1 MSLTSL
7 KKRILFFLVGLP
19 AIVGLVLLGQR
30 GETAVSPVSAGTAEW
45 PTVAANPQRTS
56 WTPEEVG
63 GQLRPEWVKPFEPFI
78 PQHVQIIA
86 ANNTLYIST
95 ASGLYAIDAATGTEK
110 WVYATEFPLG
120 HSPTIH
126 NGVAY
131 VGGLDRK
138 IHAVD
143 ATTGAGLW
151 TFSGGGGFETNPLVV
166 GDTLYAGNRD
176 GKMYAITISGANT
189 GQLKWSYQTGGPILY
204 SAAYNSDVIYFASND
219 SFAYA
224 LNAGSGSL
232 VWKSAKL
239 PGAGFYSYWP
249 VVYENKVVFSGSN
262 AYSTAVTW
270 PGSGQMTKIE
280 LQELYINQGV
290 PPGAPI
296 GSVSTAAGDWA
307 SGTPTI
313 NANRIYNYFDDKP
326 WRRTVFVLNQS
337 NGTETTTAPVLWTGT
352 GSGTRYPP
360 VIGVDGVL
368 YQQNNYLSDSSI
380 ARGHISGWQP
390 DNPYITNISGD
401 VAAVDEPHAVSGGGN
416 LIYWNLCCDRQAG
429 AIDITSPNS
438 SFPNG
443 GVDPNREWIY
453 YGYNLLTWA
462 PGYNFLYYTAQPDNY
477 TKPYSNFGTL
487 NGVYGFHGDVS
498 PPIPYNGRVYMQ
510 HSNTIMAF
518 SPSGN
523 GASPLPLAAKRT
535 PPAANINIPDQDE
548 LIAELEAEVSK
559 IVAAGHLRPGFMSH
573 GLFDNS
579 AKNTCGDNLTA
590 YWSNP
595 GDTLYTLLM
604 ALPHLSPGLRQ
615 SVRTYL
621 QSEYASYPPYQYN
634 HIGWNNGAAREAYI
648 TPPEI
653 AGALSGPETKNFTL
667 QNNGGWGGEGVWGR
681 NPFAWYALW
690 QYAEEFGGA
699 SGILSASQSAFMEE
713 FNGQPSDNLLLK
725 MPLMHNAY
733 IAGYIGYTELQK
745 LAGQSV
751 SSSVN
756 NELNRLLA
764 LRANNFT
771 KDTAYRLV
779 TDGGSYCRTLNVAS
793 NFIYMVPELAEYLRN
808 NALSSVNS
816 ALAEY
821 ETVAPY
827 WFVTFF
833 SGAYAE
839 NAIVPL
845 YDVHSI
851 FMAKALILEES
862 GDQLAQY
869 LDEPGFATGDLF
881 HIQKLVAT
889 IENQVYGFSLTAT
902 PAVANVDTGGSA
914 TYQVSVE
921 GTGGFTAPI
930 DIQLTEGYGTLVASP
945 MSTTITPPGSFTVM
959 LDDTATSDDT
969 RWYTVTVTATGDD
982 SETVIQK
989 TIELRLLV
997 NGEEMFL
1004 PIVHR

>member
-1 MSLTSL
+1 MNFASV
-7 KKRILFFLVGLP
+7 KKRILFFLIGFPTLLG
-19 AIVGLVLLGQR
+19 IILLGQR
-30 GETAVSPVSAGTAEW
+30 GGTAVNSVSAGTAEW

-63 GQLRPEWVKPFEPFI
+63 GQLRPEWYKPFEAFI
-78 PQHVQIIA
+78 PPHVQIIA

-95 ASGLYAIDAATGTEK
+95 ASGLYAIDSSTGAEK

-120 HSPTIH
+120 HSPSIS

-138 IHAVD
+138 IHAVN
-143 ATTGAGLW
+143 ATTGAGMW
-151 TFSGGGGFETNPLVV
+151 TYSGGAGFETNPLIV

-176 GKMYAITISGANT
+176 GKMYAITISGPNT
-189 GQLKWSYQTGGPILY
+189 GQLAWSYQTGGPILY
-204 SAAYNSDVIYFASND
+204 SAAYSNGVIYFASND

-224 LNAGSGSL
+224 LNATTGSL

-239 PGAGFYSYWP
+239 PGAGFFSYWP
-249 VVYENKVVFSGSN
+249 VVYEDKVVFSGSN
-262 AYSTAVTW
+262 GYSTAVSW
-270 PGSGQMTKIE
+270 PGSGQLVKLE
-280 LQELYINQGV
+280 LLDLYTNQGV
-290 PPGAPI
+290 SPGSPI
-296 GSVSTAAGDWA
+296 GAVSTAAGDWT

-337 NGTETTTAPVLWTGT
+337 NGAETTTAPVLWTGT
-352 GSGTRYPP
+352 ASGTRYPP
-360 VIGVDGVL
+360 VIGADGVL
-368 YQQNNYLSDSSI
+368 YQQNNYLSDASI

-401 VAAVDEPHAVSGGGN
+401 VAAVDEPHAVSGGGD
-416 LIYWNLCCDRQAG
+416 LIYWNLCCDRQSG
-429 AIDITSPNS
+429 AIDITKPNS

-462 PGYNFLYYTAQPDNY
+462 PGYNSLFYTAQPDNY
-477 TKPYSNFGTL
+477 TKPYSNFGTV

-498 PPIPYNGRVYMQ
+498 PPIPYNGRVYML

-518 SPSGN
+518 SGNASGT
-523 GASPLPLAAKRT
+523 ALSLATKRL
-535 PPAANINIPDQDE
+535 PPAANVEYPDQDE
-548 LIAELEAEVSK
+548 LIAELEAEVTK
-559 IVAAGHLRPGFMSH
+559 IVEAGHLRPGYMSH

-579 AKNTCGDNLTA
+579 ANNTCGDNLIA

-604 ALPHLSPGLRQ
+604 ALPHLSSGLQ
-615 SVRTYL
+615 QTVRTYL
-621 QSEYASYPPYQYN
+621 QNEYANYPPYQYN
-634 HIGWNNGAAREAYI
+634 HIGWNSGAPREAY
-648 TPPEI
+648 TMPPEI
-653 AGALSGPETKNFTL
+653 AGNLTGPETKNFTL
-667 QNNGGWGGEGVWGR
+667 LNNGGWGNQGAWGR

-690 QYAEEFGGA
+690 KYADEFGGA
-699 SGILSASQSAFMEE
+699 GSILSASQSAFLEE
-713 FNGQPSDNLLLK
+713 FNNQPSDTLLLN

-745 LAGQSV
+745 AAGQTP
-751 SSSVN
+751 SSSVA
-756 NELNRLLA
+756 NELNRLMA

-771 KDTAYRLV
+771 KDTSYKLV
-779 TDGGSYCRTLNVAS
+779 SDGAPYCRTLNVSS
-793 NFIYMVPELAEYLRN
+793 NFMYLVPELAEYLRD
-808 NALSSVNS
+808 NALSDVNN

-833 SGAYAE
+833 SGGFAE

-845 YDVHSI
+845 HDSHAI

-862 GDQLAQY
+862 GDELAQY
-869 LDEPGFATGDLF
+869 LDVPGFATGDLF
-881 HIQKLVAT
+881 HIQKLTAA
-889 IENQVYGFSLTAT
+889 IENQVYGFSLSAT
-902 PAVANVDTGGSA
+902 PAVANVDSGGSA
-914 TYQVSVE
+914 NYLIEVK
-921 GTGGFTAPI
+921 GTGGFVAPVT
-930 DIQLTEGYGTLVASP
+930 IQVAEGYSTLVASP
-945 MSTTITPPGSFTVM
+945 TSTTISPPGSVM
-959 LDDTATSDDT
+959 VTLDDNTTGDAAQ
-969 RWYTVTVTATGDD
+969 WYVVTVTATGDGI
-982 SETVIQK
+982 TK
-989 TIELRLLV
+989 TAVLRLLV
-997 NGEEMFL
+997 NGDQMYL
-1004 PIVHR
+1004 PTTFR

>member
-1 MSLTSL
+1 MNFASV
-7 KKRILFFLVGLP
+7 KKRIFFFLIGFPILLGL
-19 AIVGLVLLGQR
+19 ILLGQK
-30 GETAVSPVSAGTAEW
+30 GETAVSPVAAGSAEW
-45 PTVAANPQRTS
+45 PMVAANPQRTS

-63 GQLRPEWVKPFEPFI
+63 GQLRAEWYKPFEPYI
-78 PQHVQIIA
+78 PPHVQIIA

-95 ASGLYAIDAATGTEK
+95 ASGLYAIDSTTGAEK

-131 VGGLDRK
+131 VGGLDNK
-138 IHAVD
+138 IHAID
-143 ATTGAGLW
+143 ANTGSGLW
-151 TFSGGGGFETNPLVV
+151 TFSGSGGFETNPLIIN
-166 GDTLYAGNRD
+166 DKLYAGNRD
-176 GKMYAITISGANT
+176 GKMYAINVSGANT
-189 GQLKWSYQTGGPILY
+189 GDLAWSYQTGGPVLF
-204 SAAYNSDVIYFASND
+204 SAAYNNGVIYFASND

-224 LNAGSGSL
+224 LNADTGAL

-239 PGAGFYSYWP
+239 PGAGFFSYWP
-249 VVYENKVVFSGSN
+249 VIYENKVIFSGSN
-262 AYSTAVTW
+262 AYTTAISW
-270 PGSGQMTKIE
+270 PGSGQMAKLE
-280 LQELYINQGV
+280 LVDLYTSQGV
-290 PPGAPI
+290 PPGSPI
-296 GSVSTAAGDWA
+296 GAVSSAAGDWA
-307 SGTPTI
+307 SGTRTI
-313 NANRIYNYFDDKP
+313 NASRIYNYFDAKP

-337 NGTETTTAPVLWTGT
+337 NGAENGTAPVLWTGT

-360 VIGVDGVL
+360 VVGVDGVL

-401 VAAVDEPHAVSGGGN
+401 VAAVDEPHAASGGGN
-416 LIYWNLCCDRQAG
+416 LIYWNLCCDRQSG
-429 AIDITSPNS
+429 SMNITIPNS

-443 GVDPNREWIY
+443 GVNPNREWIY

-477 TKPYSNFGTL
+477 TKPYANFGTM

-518 SPSGN
+518 SAGAN
-523 GASPLPLAAKRT
+523 GAAALPLATKRFS
-535 PPAANINIPDQDE
+535 PPANIDIPDQDG

-559 IVAAGHLRPGFMSH
+559 LVAAGHMRPGFMSH

-579 AKNTCGDNLTA
+579 AKNTCGDNLVA

-604 ALPHLSPGLRQ
+604 ALPHLSSGLQQ

-621 QSEYASYPPYQYN
+621 QNEYANYPPYQYN
-634 HIGWNNGAAREAYI
+634 HVGWSSGAQREAY
-648 TPPEI
+648 TMPPEI
-653 AGALSGPETKNFTL
+653 VASLGGPETKNFTL
-667 QNNGGWGGEGVWGR
+667 LNNGGWGGQGAWGR
-681 NPFAWYALW
+681 DPFAWYALW
-690 QYAEEFGGA
+690 KYAEELGGA
-699 SGILSASQSAFMEE
+699 SSIWSASQSAFFEE
-713 FNGQPSDNLLLK
+713 FNQQPSDTMLLN

-733 IAGYIGYTELQK
+733 IAGYIGYLELEN
-745 LAGQSV
+745 LAGQPV
-751 SSSVN
+751 SNNVN

-779 TDGGSYCRTLNVAS
+779 TNGGPYCRTLNVAS
-793 NFIYMVPELAEYLRN
+793 NFMYLVPELAEYLRN
-808 NALSSVNS
+808 NALAGVNS

-845 YDVHSI
+845 YDAHSI

-862 GDQLAQY
+862 GDELAQY
-869 LDEPGFATGDLF
+869 LDEPGFPTGDLF
-881 HIQKLVAT
+881 HIQKLTAA
-889 IENQVYGFSLTAT
+889 IENQVYGFSLTAN
-902 PAVANVDTGGSA
+902 PMVANVNSGGNA
-914 TYQVSVE
+914 DYTISVK
-921 GTGGFTAPI
+921 GTGGFVAPVN
-930 DIQLTEGYGTLVASP
+930 IQVTESYSNLSVNPT
-945 MSTTITPPGSFTVM
+945 STTLSPPDNVTVT
-959 LDDTATSDDT
+959 LDDSSTGDDSQ
-969 RWYTVTVTATGDD
+969 WYVVTITATGDG
-982 SETVIQK
+982 VQK
-989 TIELRLLV
+989 TIELRMLV
-997 NGEEMFL
+997 NGDETFM
-1004 PIVHR
+1004 PIAFR

>member
-1 MSLTSL
+1 MNFASV
-7 KKRILFFLVGLP
+7 KKRILFFLIGFPTLLG
-19 AIVGLVLLGQR
+19 IILLGQR
-30 GETAVSPVSAGTAEW
+30 GETAVNSVSAGTAEW

-63 GQLRPEWVKPFEPFI
+63 GQLRPEWYKPFEAFI
-78 PQHVQIIA
+78 PPHVQIIA

-95 ASGLYAIDAATGTEK
+95 ASGLYAIDSSTGAEK

-120 HSPTIH
+120 HSPSIS

-138 IHAVD
+138 IHAVN
-143 ATTGAGLW
+143 ATTGAGMW
-151 TFSGGGGFETNPLVV
+151 TYSGGAGFETNPLIV

-176 GKMYAITISGANT
+176 GKMYAITISGPNT
-189 GQLKWSYQTGGPILY
+189 GQLAWSYQTGGPILY
-204 SAAYNSDVIYFASND
+204 SAAYSNGVIYFASND

-224 LNAGSGSL
+224 LNATTGSL

-239 PGAGFYSYWP
+239 PGAGFFSYWP
-249 VVYENKVVFSGSN
+249 VVYEDKVVFSGSN
-262 AYSTAVTW
+262 GYSTAVSW
-270 PGSGQMTKIE
+270 PGSGQLVKLE
-280 LQELYINQGV
+280 LLDLYTNQGV
-290 PPGAPI
+290 SPGSPI
-296 GSVSTAAGDWA
+296 GAVSTAAGDWT

-337 NGTETTTAPVLWTGT
+337 NGAETTTAPVLWTGT
-352 GSGTRYPP
+352 ASGTRYPP
-360 VIGVDGVL
+360 VIGADGVL
-368 YQQNNYLSDSSI
+368 YQQNNYLSDASI

-401 VAAVDEPHAVSGGGN
+401 VAAVDEPHAVSGGGD
-416 LIYWNLCCDRQAG
+416 LIYWNLCCDRQSG
-429 AIDITSPNS
+429 AIDITKPNS

-462 PGYNFLYYTAQPDNY
+462 PGYNSLFYTAQPDNY
-477 TKPYSNFGTL
+477 TKPYSNFGTV

-498 PPIPYNGRVYMQ
+498 PPIPYNGRVYML

-518 SPSGN
+518 SGNASGT
-523 GASPLPLAAKRT
+523 ALSLATKRL
-535 PPAANINIPDQDE
+535 PPAANVEYPDQDE
-548 LIAELEAEVSK
+548 LIAELEAEVTK
-559 IVAAGHLRPGFMSH
+559 IVEAGHLRPGYMSH

-579 AKNTCGDNLTA
+579 ANNTCGDNLIA

-604 ALPHLSPGLRQ
+604 ALPHLSSGLQ
-615 SVRTYL
+615 QTVRTYL
-621 QSEYASYPPYQYN
+621 QNEYANYPPYQYN
-634 HIGWNNGAAREAYI
+634 HIGWNSGAPREAY
-648 TPPEI
+648 TMPPEI
-653 AGALSGPETKNFTL
+653 AGNLTGPETKNFTL
-667 QNNGGWGGEGVWGR
+667 LNNGGWGNQGAWGR

-690 QYAEEFGGA
+690 KYADEFGGA
-699 SGILSASQSAFMEE
+699 GSILSASQSAFLEE
-713 FNGQPSDNLLLK
+713 FNNQPSDTLLLN

-745 LAGQSV
+745 AAGQTP
-751 SSSVN
+751 SSSVA
-756 NELNRLLA
+756 NELNRLMA

-771 KDTAYRLV
+771 KDTSYKLV
-779 TDGGSYCRTLNVAS
+779 SDGAPYCRTLNVSS
-793 NFIYMVPELAEYLRN
+793 NFMYLVPELAEYLRD
-808 NALSSVNS
+808 NALSDVNN

-833 SGAYAE
+833 SGGFAE

-845 YDVHSI
+845 HDSHAI

-862 GDQLAQY
+862 GDELAQY
-869 LDEPGFATGDLF
+869 LDVPGFATGDLF
-881 HIQKLVAT
+881 HIQKLTAA
-889 IENQVYGFSLTAT
+889 IENQVYGFSLSAT
-902 PAVANVDTGGSA
+902 PAVANVDSGGSA
-914 TYQVSVE
+914 NYLIEVK
-921 GTGGFTAPI
+921 GTGGFVAPVT
-930 DIQLTEGYGTLVASP
+930 IQVAEGYSTLVASP
-945 MSTTITPPGSFTVM
+945 TSTTITPPGSVM
-959 LDDTATSDDT
+959 VTLDDNTTGDAAQ
-969 RWYTVTVTATGDD
+969 WYVVTVTATGDGI
-982 SETVIQK
+982 TK
-989 TIELRLLV
+989 TAVLRLLV
-997 NGEEMFL
+997 NGDQMYL
-1004 PIVHR
+1004 PTTFR